1 MTEFK
6 DAKRIAA
13 GYLKDIDHCVEYK
26 NAFVFTN
33 SRSSKGLGDQPV
45 AVLKKTGEAM
55 DFERYLREYG
65 RVSLREF
72 DC

>member
-1 MTEFK
+1 MQTHSIKQEYEEIKGRVIRMTEFK

-33 SRSSKGLGDQPV
+33 SRSSKGLGD
-45 AVLKKTGEAM
+45 
-55 DFERYLREYG
+55 
-65 RVSLREF
+65 
-72 DC
+72 

>member
-33 SRSSKGLGDQPV
+33 SRSSKGLGD
-45 AVLKKTGEAM
+45 
-55 DFERYLREYG
+55 
-65 RVSLREF
+65 
-72 DC
+72 